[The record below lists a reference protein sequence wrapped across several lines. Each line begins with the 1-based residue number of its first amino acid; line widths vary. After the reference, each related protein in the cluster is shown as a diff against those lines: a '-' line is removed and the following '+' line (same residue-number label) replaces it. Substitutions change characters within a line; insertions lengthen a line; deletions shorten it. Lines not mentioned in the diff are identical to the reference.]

1 MQTKCNVLSYRI
13 DFRFDGYK
21 LVIEID
27 ENGRSGRN
35 IHYRIKRHIAI
46 EQERDCKFIRIDP
59 TKEDFDIFGT
69 ISEIFRHIK

>member
-13 DFRFDGYK
+13 DFRFHGYE

-27 ENGRSGRN
+27 ANRHSGRN
-35 IHYRIKRHIAI
+35 IYYQIKRHIAI

-59 TKEDFDIFGT
+59 TKEDFDVFGT
-69 ISEIFRHIK
+69 INEIFRHIK